1 MVTVPV
7 HDKHGQVL
15 LYDMYINGQW
25 HGSRR
30 TLAQCQAYW
39 ASVKT

>member
-7 HDKHGQVL
+7 TDPQGNVL

-30 TLAQCQAYW
+30 TLDQCQAYW
-39 ASVKT
+39 ASVKG